1 MPPAT
6 WSAGS
11 DTPSCVRIGCP
22 NSAKASTISVAM
34 ATAFSE
40 MARRSAFVAF
50 GVREATSTA
59 ESIGP
64 MTAKKVVKAVS
75 AVSSM

>member
-1 MPPAT
+1 
-6 WSAGS
+6 
-11 DTPSCVRIGCP
+11 
-22 NSAKASTISVAM
+22 M
-34 ATAFSE
+34 ATALSE
-40 MARRSAFVAF
+40 IARRSAFVAF
-50 GVREATSTA
+50 GVSEATSTA

>member
-6 WSAGS
+6 WSAREGTRELREERLPEQGKGQH
-11 DTPSCVRIGCP
+11 DQRGDGHGLQRDG
-22 NSAKASTISVAM
+22 AAL
-34 ATAFSE
+34 
-40 MARRSAFVAF
+40 RLVAF

-59 ESIGP
+59 ESMGP
-64 MTAKKVVKAVS
+64 MTAKNVVKAVR